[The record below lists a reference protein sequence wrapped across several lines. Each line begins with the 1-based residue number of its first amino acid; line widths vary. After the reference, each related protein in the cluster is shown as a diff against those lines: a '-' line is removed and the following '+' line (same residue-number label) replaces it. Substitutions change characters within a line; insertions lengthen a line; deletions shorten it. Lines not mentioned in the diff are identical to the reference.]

1 MAQNCLKVYLAE
13 PSFHSHLFPTHTI
26 VITLGMR
33 GDVVMSQ
40 ILTHGDLIVRSP
52 NLHKLA

>member
-13 PSFHSHLFPTHTI
+13 PSFHSHLFPIRTI